1 VGGDVIIGIDGQPV
15 KRFDDLVTYL
25 ARTGVVGKT
34 VELRILRDG
43 EEQRVELT
51 LGQRPSP
58 EERVATT
65 QTQEQPEEQQAP
77 APASGGTWLGING
90 VTLTRDL
97 NRLLDLASRERG
109 VLVVSVAPD
118 SPAEEAGLRGGDTS
132 ETLNDQEIMV
142 GGDVI
147 VALDG
152 EDITS
157 IEQLAETI
165 QSKEAGD
172 EIELIVLR
180 GGEEQTLTVTLA
192 ERPASQ

>member
-1 VGGDVIIGIDGQPV
+1 
-15 KRFDDLVTYL
+15 
-25 ARTGVVGKT
+25 VVGKT

-58 EERVATT
+58 EERVAVTET
-65 QTQEQPEEQQAP
+65 QVEEGQAP

-109 VLVVSVAPD
+109 VLVVTVAPN
-118 SPAEEAGLRGGDTS
+118 SPADDGGLRGGDTS

-147 VALDG
+147 LALDG

-165 QSKEAGD
+165 QAKEAGD
-172 EIELIVLR
+172 EIELTVLR
-180 GGEEQTLTVTLA
+180 DGEEQTLTVTLA